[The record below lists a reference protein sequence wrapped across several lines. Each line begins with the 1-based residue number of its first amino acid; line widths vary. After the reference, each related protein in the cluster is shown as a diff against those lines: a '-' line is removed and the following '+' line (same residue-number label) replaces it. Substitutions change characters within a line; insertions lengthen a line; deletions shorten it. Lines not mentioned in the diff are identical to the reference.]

1 MIMFYLASSL
11 TSFKLNVTWSLI
23 KQFPLL
29 FNPVVNPA
37 AFPFF
42 SSVKFA
48 LIKVCYSHAQLWM
61 CVLTVSVTS
70 LLVLKLPSS
79 VFVSAGQKRR
89 GRGAKGGGGSSR
101 PQLFEDTSNN
111 QPAPAPQAFGMNYGQ
126 PQYGKMICP
135 TVSGWVRDY
144 QYQYDYVKLHARTK

>member
-1 MIMFYLASSL
+1 MLCSCSA
-11 TSFKLNVTWSLI
+11 
-23 KQFPLL
+23 
-29 FNPVVNPA
+29 
-37 AFPFF
+37 
-42 SSVKFA
+42 
-48 LIKVCYSHAQLWM
+48 
-61 CVLTVSVTS
+61 

-144 QYQYDYVKLHARTK
+144 QYQYDYVKLHTRTK

>member
-1 MIMFYLASSL
+1 MYVLSCRSL

-29 FNPVVNPA
+29 FLSCFNPA
-37 AFPFF
+37 AFPFFF

-48 LIKVCYSHAQLWM
+48 LIKVCYVHAQLWT

-126 PQYGKMICP
+126 PQYGKVICP

-144 QYQYDYVKLHARTK
+144 QYQTKHGA